1 MLGTLQMEH
10 PNKAEQ
16 MCPLKTM
23 EITMDEYITY
33 RFNNEYISRKIFGNE
48 QPISFT

>member
-1 MLGTLQMEH
+1 
-10 PNKAEQ
+10 

-23 EITMDEYITY
+23 EITMDEITY